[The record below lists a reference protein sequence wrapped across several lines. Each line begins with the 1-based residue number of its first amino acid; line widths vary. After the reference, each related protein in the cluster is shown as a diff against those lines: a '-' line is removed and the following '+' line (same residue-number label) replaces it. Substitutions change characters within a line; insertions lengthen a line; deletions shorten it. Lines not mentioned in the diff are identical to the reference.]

1 MSAANLCPH
10 CNQPMARWAPP
21 AESSWG
27 PEPQLVCFNDDCPY
41 FVRGWE
47 RMRGRYNVNA
57 SYRHRHDPAT
67 GGSGPLPVWSVAA
80 LKDLV
85 LPDDCS
91 TGRPRARE
99 VS

>member
-1 MSAANLCPH
+1 
-10 CNQPMARWAPP
+10 
-21 AESSWG
+21 
-27 PEPQLVCFNDDCPY
+27 LVCFNDDCPY

-80 LKDLV
+80 LKDRI
-85 LPDDCS
+85 LPEES
-91 TGRPRARE
+91 ATGDGGPDSERAICCAAPTADRT
-99 VS
+99 